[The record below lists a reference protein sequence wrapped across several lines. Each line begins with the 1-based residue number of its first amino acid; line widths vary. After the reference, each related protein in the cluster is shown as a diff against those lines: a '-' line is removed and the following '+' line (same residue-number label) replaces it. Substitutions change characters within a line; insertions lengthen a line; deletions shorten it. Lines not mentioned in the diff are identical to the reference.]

1 MNKISFFLSCNL
13 QELNNGI
20 EVEEN
25 KNFQNTFNF
34 ISKESGFGEKEKKQ
48 LHLYL

>member
-13 QELNNGI
+13 QELSNT

-25 KNFQNTFNF
+25 KIFQNTFSS
-34 ISKESGFGEKEKKQ
+34 IDV
-48 LHLYL
+48 L